1 MISTCCTGTPN
12 GTPTPIGTPTGTPL
26 SMGLPAPLLLAASTF
41 GLPVPNTAYTGFLSG
56 SMAMVVVVGRV
67 VGGGGGGDGDGG
79 GTR

>member
-1 MISTCCTGTPN
+1 
-12 GTPTPIGTPTGTPL
+12 
-26 SMGLPAPLLLAASTF
+26 MGLPAPLLLAASTF